1 MNQFVI
7 TVAIADMAILFGAW
21 LLGRHIHQ
29 TGKPQWPLYLL
40 YALLAVVGA
49 VAARHQGITYPDQ
62 HLGLAIMK
70 LCASLP
76 AVVLGLQGFLR
87 EKNHFDLIILL
98 AIAFGLMGDVSIN
111 LSLYAGMF
119 FYAIGHGLYDV
130 AFITEKR
137 PVRRQL
143 VVLGVCSV
151 LLAAL
156 LVVFYDKVGS
166 PVAFVCQL
174 LYLILLASTV
184 IFAVHLPKIIVI
196 GAMVFALSDAM
207 LILNIIVPMGLVYNT
222 ISLAVYYLAM
232 VIYGIAIWEVAHPAR
247 AMRKR

>member
-1 MNQFVI
+1 M
-7 TVAIADMAILFGAW
+7 
-21 LLGRHIHQ
+21 
-29 TGKPQWPLYLL
+29 YLL
-40 YALLAVVGA
+40 YAILVVAGA

-76 AVVLGLQGFLR
+76 AVLLGLQGFLR

-119 FYAIGHGLYDV
+119 FFAIGHGLYDV

-137 PVRRQL
+137 LGKRQL
-143 VVLGVCSV
+143 IALGACAA

-166 PVAFVCQL
+166 PVAFVCQW
-174 LYLILLASTV
+174 LYLVLLVSTV
-184 IFAVHLPKIIVI
+184 IFSVRLPRIIFI

-207 LILNIIVPMGLVYNT
+207 LILNIIMPMGLVYNI
-222 ISLAVYYLAM
+222 ISLAVCYLAM

-247 AMRKR
+247 AMRKRRGAAPQSSISRSM